1 VLRLAV
7 GALLCAPAPAQEGGG
22 RIPVRIVEDRLVVTC
37 DVSSAARRIPV
48 NLFVEIETLCGL
60 QLHNRAAFELRLE
73 SAGGQPR
80 PVTLHFP
87 DFAIALPK
95 REHGDEEYLE
105 EFTKYHSKELGE
117 NAVVGVIG
125 VEVFRDWFVTLDLA
139 AGFIELRPARS
150 DTDGALE
157 EAEGSTVVPITVH
170 NDMAWLPVRYQDGKP
185 GAMAIGTRRYDT
197 LVDQMVCD
205 ELGRPAGDI
214 GRLRVGSI
222 DLSRFV
228 ALRPEEVVQVHP
240 DGVCGV
246 TGLNLLQG
254 FRVEIDRIN
263 RSARL
268 TQTAPAEFPE
278 ADRAFFKAMIWEQAD
293 RVESWLEQYG
303 ESRLAK
309 EAAELLVDL
318 RLDEGAEDESTR
330 RAIRWINDS
339 MVEDLRAT
347 RLMDLM
353 IDLSNAGWPD
363 FVIAAGELG
372 IESGR
377 KDRYP
382 NAVHEIHSKLGD
394 VLLEKGEG
402 RRAWKHLLS
411 AAFGLPEDG
420 MVNLNLGRYY
430 EQEGRYKR
438 AFSRYVQACIRPESG
453 PAAIEA
459 LERVQPL
466 LPEEDSFSVDLVE
479 RLVGGKVKSFG
490 TASRFKADDL
500 NFRGRVALVEF
511 FTNAGLGDGMAGA
524 IGGALGNQ
532 GLIGHFPPENVA
544 FLSYHLPDP
553 APDPMVNE
561 VAEAAARRLGIDRPV
576 THVVNGLRRGPG
588 AARWRQGEAVYND
601 VRKAVL
607 AELDKD
613 TQFELDL
620 EADVDAQR
628 VSGTLVVRGPAGERD
643 LRVWLVLAEK
653 GVLFPG
659 KSEVVIHRMVARA
672 ALADSLEGIAFSP
685 VEDEMRLAF
694 TQSLSEVTA
703 ANREYLDRLERS
715 GAGGVVRMSLA
726 IDAAQVRIVAFL
738 RDEGTGEVLQAV
750 QVDPEGPEAGQ

>member
-1 VLRLAV
+1 M
-7 GALLCAPAPAQEGGG
+7 
-22 RIPVRIVEDRLVVTC
+22 RIVDDRLVVSC
-37 DVSSAARRIPV
+37 DVSSAVRRIPV

-60 QLHNRAAFELRLE
+60 QLHNRAAFPLRLE
-73 SAGGQPR
+73 SADGQPR

-87 DFAIALPK
+87 DFAITLPK
-95 REHGDEEYLE
+95 REHGDEEYFE

-139 AGFIELRPARS
+139 AGYIDVRPVRPETGS
-150 DTDGALE
+150 ALE
-157 EAEGSTVVPITVH
+157 EIEGSTVVPITVH
-170 NDMAWLPVRYQDGKP
+170 NDMAWLPVRYEDGKP

-214 GRLRVGSI
+214 GRLRVGGI
-222 DLSRFV
+222 DLSQFV

-246 TGLNLLQG
+246 TGLNLLEH
-254 FRVEIDRIN
+254 FRIEIDRVN

-268 TQTAPAEFPE
+268 TQTAAADFPE
-278 ADRAFFKAMIWEQAD
+278 DDRALFKAMIWEEAD
-293 RVESWLEQYG
+293 RIESWLEQYP
-303 ESRLAK
+303 EARLNR
-309 EAAELLVDL
+309 EAAGLLLDL
-318 RLDEGAEDESTR
+318 RLEEGADEESAT
-330 RAIRWINDS
+330 RAIQWVNDT

-353 IDLSNAGWPD
+353 IDLSNEGWPD

-394 VLLEKGEG
+394 VLLEKQEG

-438 AFSRYVQACIRPESG
+438 AFSRYVQACIKPESG

-459 LERVQPL
+459 LERVQPK

-479 RLVGGKVKSFG
+479 RLVGGKVKNFG
-490 TASRFKADDL
+490 AASRFKATDM

-511 FTNAGLGDGMAGA
+511 FTNANLGDGDRGA

-532 GLIGHFPPENVA
+532 GLLGHFPPENVA

-553 APDPMVNE
+553 SPDPMVNE
-561 VAEAAARRLGIDRPV
+561 ISAVAAQRLGIDRPV
-576 THVVNGLRRGPG
+576 YHIVNGVKRGPG

-601 VRKAVL
+601 VRKTVL
-607 AELDKD
+607 EELDK
-613 TQFELDL
+613 ESEHGLSL
-620 EADVDAQR
+620 EARVGADV
-628 VSGTLVVRGPAGERD
+628 VSGTLTVEGPDQDRN
-643 LRVWLVLAEK
+643 LSVFLVLAEK

-659 KSEVVIHRMVARA
+659 KTEVVIHRMVARA
-672 ALADSLEGIAFSP
+672 ALADSLEGIDYSP
-685 VEDEMRLAF
+685 VEGRMQIPFSR
-694 TQSLSEVTA
+694 SLSEASA
-703 ANREYLDRLERS
+703 ANAAYLDELESS
-715 GAGGVVRMSLA
+715 GGGGVVRMSLA
-726 IDAAQVRIVAFL
+726 IDPEQVRIVAFL
-738 RDEGTGEVLQAV
+738 RDADTGEVVQAI
-750 QVDPEGPEAGQ
+750 QVDPEGPEGGE